1 MSLERLTQIT
11 TVGIVSGITLREP
24 DASGTTN
31 LGNVTAGV
39 LTATNFIGDGGGLTG
54 VVGSGSGVIVKDSGS
69 AVGTAGTIDFGA
81 NLSVSA
87 VSLGIVT
94 VTGAAGGGEANQNA
108 FSNVEVSGQTTVAA
122 DSATDTLT
130 LIAGSNMTITTNATN
145 DSVTFVS
152 SGGGGATDKIE
163 EGNTS
168 VEVIDSGTGQVD
180 IDIDGSEKYRFT
192 GGTLNFADG
201 NAIRMTGIGGGTAS
215 GLHIDSASGHGRL
228 GIFGSSGS
236 LKILDSTGSGDT
248 NMGVFNKNSSV
259 DLYFDGTKRFE
270 TTSTGSIVTGVLT
283 ATTFSGDITVTAN
296 NSTNETVYP
305 IFVDGATGSQG
316 AESDTG
322 LNYNPSTG
330 NLAATKFTGDGSGL
344 TGVVGSGSGV
354 IVKDSGSAVGTAGTI
369 DFGTNLNVS
378 NLSGAA
384 VTVTSSGS
392 SNWHKDTL
400 TAAPFVGIGT
410 TANVG
415 VGTTAKVSHA
425 LDVLGNVQ
433 IDGDVSLLGSSSDLN
448 AYNITVRGS
457 IYGSSKV
464 IIMGGDG
471 SDTSIYNGGS
481 AYSDTIFYALQGGSS
496 KELGRLKSESSLIL
510 GVGATIRGYT
520 GDAVFSGVCTASSF
534 DGNLNASKLSS
545 GTVHV
550 DRLGSGAS
558 NTKFLRGDNTWQT
571 VSGGGSGISNV
582 VEDTTPQLG
591 GNLDLNNHQ
600 INGTGDI
607 NVTGIVTATGFDNFT
622 WTLGASGTNHYT
634 LTGPGLE
641 GAVADPTIYVRR
653 GQKYSF
659 INRMGSHPFVL
670 KDVYNNA
677 TYVDGVVNSGVTNG
691 TMTWNVQ
698 FDAPDVLYYQCTAH
712 ANMRGKIIVLG
723 KRVIDGSWTA
733 SAGSAQAIDTIVGI
747 NSNTVRTI
755 EYTVSFVRDYHL
767 QAQKVL
773 IMHHHDFDNIQSS
786 QFGIMYN
793 NDLIMDLTADINSG
807 NIRLLATPES
817 GVSGVTT
824 YYISREVL
832 GG

>member
-69 AVGTAGTIDFGA
+69 AVGTAGTIDFGT

-87 VSLGIVT
+87 VSAGVVT

-180 IDIDGSEKYRFT
+180 IDIDGSQKYRFT
-192 GGTLNFADG
+192 AGTLNFADG
-201 NAIRMTGIGGGTAS
+201 NAIRMTGIAGGTGS
-215 GLHIDSASGHGRL
+215 GLHIDSASGNGRL
-228 GIFGSSGS
+228 GVFGSSGS
-236 LKILDSTGSGDT
+236 LQILDSTPSGDT
-248 NMGVFNKNSSV
+248 SMGVFTKNSSV
-259 DLYFDGTKRFE
+259 DLYFNGTKRFE

-296 NSTNETVYP
+296 NTTNETVYP

-316 AESDTG
+316 VESDTG

-344 TGVVGSGSGV
+344 TGITGSGSG
-354 IVKDSGSAVGTAGTI
+354 IVVKHDGSTIGTAGTI
-369 DFGTNLNVS
+369 NFSTNLDVS
-378 NLSGAA
+378 AISAGV
-384 VTVTSSGS
+384 VTVTASGGGGS
-392 SNWHKDTL
+392 QNLFQTIAVSGQSNIVADSTTDTL
-400 TAAPFVGIGT
+400 TFAAGSNVTITTNAGTDTLTIAAANDNTQLSTEQVQDIVGG
-410 TANVG
+410 
-415 VGTTAKVSHA
+415 
-425 LDVLGNVQ
+425 
-433 IDGDVSLLGSSSDLN
+433 
-448 AYNITVRGS
+448 
-457 IYGSSKV
+457 
-464 IIMGGDG
+464 M
-471 SDTSIYNGGS
+471 
-481 AYSDTIFYALQGGSS
+481 
-496 KELGRLKSESSLIL
+496 
-510 GVGATIRGYT
+510 
-520 GDAVFSGVCTASSF
+520 FSGNTETHITATYQDS
-534 DGNLNASKLSS
+534 DGTIDLA
-545 GTVHV
+545 T
-550 DRLGSGAS
+550 
-558 NTKFLRGDNTWQT
+558 
-571 VSGGGSGISNV
+571 NV
-582 VEDTTPQLG
+582 ADDTTPQLG

-773 IMHHHDFDNIQSS
+773 IMHHHDFTNIQSS
-786 QFGIMYN
+786 QYGIMYN